1 MAAVAVAHV
10 LRFMA
15 MSMLVLLPLPS
26 SVLCEK
32 LYNLQQLG
40 TSSSSSLITNQDDA
54 QVLLQLVRSA
64 APGTWDALSGW
75 NSSSGSGNP
84 NPCAD
89 WVGISCN
96 PSTGRVVNITLAGMR
111 LGTDIPSQFGD
122 LGALQL
128 LNLSNCN
135 LTGQIPAEF
144 GNCSALKVLDL
155 SNNEVTGQVPYELGN
170 LLQLQELYLNNNFLS
185 GSLPAELGACTQ
197 LRKLYVFDNHLSG
210 VVPSWLGGAGG
221 GSSCS
226 LVELRADGNAFSGA
240 LPEALLGNC
249 QNLTVVG
256 FSDNLLSGAIP
267 KSVGS
272 LLNLQYLYLQN
283 NQLTGPLPP
292 ELGNC
297 SELVEFV
304 AFGNGLSLSIPL
316 ELGKLKK
323 LQMLL
328 LWNNSLMGSIPP
340 ELGYCSALQQLD
352 VSQNLLTGTIPDEL
366 SMLQSLET
374 LGLSF
379 NNLTGSIPAALANCT
394 KLVDIHLE
402 NNALSGS
409 LPLEFGSLTQLQF
422 LTLWKNQLSG
432 SIPLTLANCTLL
444 QRLDLSGNQLLGELP
459 SKLFGL
465 KNLQAMLLFDNR
477 FSGAIPLEIGN
488 CNNLTQLRLSNNFLS
503 GSIPTTIS
511 KLRNLTVLELSG
523 NALNGSLPPELGFLV
538 ALQTLDLHGNQLSGP
553 LPPQLGSLSQLEIL
567 DISSNQISGA
577 IPPEIGSLMYTN
589 VLILSDNA
597 LTGSIPSELS
607 GCRKLSQLELGGNEL
622 TGVIPAEIGFIMT
635 LQISL
640 NLSWN
645 RLNGPLP
652 QELANLVNLQS
663 LDLSHNAFSGNLM
676 MLQDLNSLIL
686 LNVSDNQFSG
696 PVPNNE
702 LFKSLPPSALF
713 GNPGLCAALSKAC
726 TSSSI
731 PVDPPLSNQ
740 HFSGGERQSRNT
752 GLLVGLTL
760 SIAGLLLAA
769 GFAILSKWHSRYW
782 VRSQHHNSEDP
793 EVLRPSWQ
801 LTAFKTLQFSLEE
814 VVNNL
819 ESYSIIG
826 KGKSGVVYR
835 ATTTDGNIVAV
846 KKLTLPSSYSKEDSG
861 LGGNV
866 FEAQVERLS
875 QLKHFNIVSIL
886 AHCSSKEVHLMLYE
900 YMPNCSLGDVLHKHK
915 PALQWNTRYCIAL
928 GTAEGLAYLHHT
940 CVPSVVHGNLK
951 SNNILL
957 DTNLEPHIAD
967 FGLAKL
973 LDWTFDWTSI
983 AKIEGECGYIAPE
996 YSFTLKATVKYD
1008 VYSYGVVLLELL
1020 TGQKV
1025 AEAGLGDG
1033 VDVVK
1038 WVQDKIQSKEPVFKL
1053 LDQCLQCL
1061 PRPVLQEAL
1070 EVLGIALLC
1079 THSSPA
1085 ERPTMKDVV
1094 VLLKESRTHRDAV
1107 ATNCVNE

>member
-1 MAAVAVAHV
+1 MCFLFISAF
-10 LRFMA
+10 LSF
-15 MSMLVLLPLPS
+15 
-26 SVLCEK
+26 
-32 LYNLQQLG
+32 
-40 TSSSSSLITNQDDA
+40 SSSLITNQDDA

-75 NSSSGSGNP
+75 NSSSGFGNP

-111 LGTDIPSQFGD
+111 LGTDIPSQLGD

-144 GNCSALKVLDL
+144 GNCSALK
-155 SNNEVTGQVPYELGN
+155 
-170 LLQLQELYLNNNFLS
+170 
-185 GSLPAELGACTQ
+185 
-197 LRKLYVFDNHLSG
+197 
-210 VVPSWLGGAGG
+210 
-221 GSSCS
+221 
-226 LVELRADGNAFSGA
+226 
-240 LPEALLGNC
+240 
-249 QNLTVVG
+249 
-256 FSDNLLSGAIP
+256 
-267 KSVGS
+267 
-272 LLNLQYLYLQN
+272 
-283 NQLTGPLPP
+283 
-292 ELGNC
+292 
-297 SELVEFV
+297 
-304 AFGNGLSLSIPL
+304 
-316 ELGKLKK
+316 
-323 LQMLL
+323 
-328 LWNNSLMGSIPP
+328 
-340 ELGYCSALQQLD
+340 QLD

-477 FSGAIPLEIGN
+477 FS
-488 CNNLTQLRLSNNFLS
+488 
-503 GSIPTTIS
+503 
-511 KLRNLTVLELSG
+511 
-523 NALNGSLPPELGFLV
+523 
-538 ALQTLDLHGNQLSGP
+538 
-553 LPPQLGSLSQLEIL
+553 
-567 DISSNQISGA
+567 
-577 IPPEIGSLMYTN
+577 
-589 VLILSDNA
+589 
-597 LTGSIPSELS
+597 
-607 GCRKLSQLELGGNEL
+607 
-622 TGVIPAEIGFIMT
+622 
-635 LQISL
+635 
-640 NLSWN
+640 
-645 RLNGPLP
+645 
-652 QELANLVNLQS
+652 ANLVNLQS

-696 PVPNNE
+696 PVPNND

-740 HFSGGERQSRNT
+740 QFSGGERQSRNT

>member
-1 MAAVAVAHV
+1 MCFLFISAF
-10 LRFMA
+10 LSF
-15 MSMLVLLPLPS
+15 
-26 SVLCEK
+26 
-32 LYNLQQLG
+32 
-40 TSSSSSLITNQDDA
+40 SSSLITNQDDA

-185 GSLPAELGACTQ
+185 GSLPAEL
-197 LRKLYVFDNHLSG
+197 
-210 VVPSWLGGAGG
+210 
-221 GSSCS
+221 
-226 LVELRADGNAFSGA
+226 
-240 LPEALLGNC
+240 
-249 QNLTVVG
+249 
-256 FSDNLLSGAIP
+256 
-267 KSVGS
+267 
-272 LLNLQYLYLQN
+272 
-283 NQLTGPLPP
+283 
-292 ELGNC
+292 
-297 SELVEFV
+297 
-304 AFGNGLSLSIPL
+304 
-316 ELGKLKK
+316 
-323 LQMLL
+323 
-328 LWNNSLMGSIPP
+328 

-402 NNALSGS
+402 NNALSGG

-511 KLRNLTVLELSG
+511 KLRNLTVLELSS

-607 GCRKLSQLELGGNEL
+607 
-622 TGVIPAEIGFIMT
+622 
-635 LQISL
+635 
-640 NLSWN
+640 
-645 RLNGPLP
+645 
-652 QELANLVNLQS
+652 
-663 LDLSHNAFSGNLM
+663 NLM

-740 HFSGGERQSRNT
+740 HLSGGERQSRNT

>member
-1 MAAVAVAHV
+1 MHTKQ
-10 LRFMA
+10 LL
-15 MSMLVLLPLPS
+15 SSKKTNQLITCLIEPSSKLVL
-26 SVLCEK
+26 
-32 LYNLQQLG
+32 N
-40 TSSSSSLITNQDDA
+40 SSSSLITNEDDA

-75 NSSSGSGNP
+75 NSSSGFGNP

-111 LGTDIPSQFGD
+111 LGTDIPSQLGD

-144 GNCSALKVLDL
+144 GNCSALK
-155 SNNEVTGQVPYELGN
+155 
-170 LLQLQELYLNNNFLS
+170 
-185 GSLPAELGACTQ
+185 
-197 LRKLYVFDNHLSG
+197 
-210 VVPSWLGGAGG
+210 
-221 GSSCS
+221 
-226 LVELRADGNAFSGA
+226 
-240 LPEALLGNC
+240 
-249 QNLTVVG
+249 
-256 FSDNLLSGAIP
+256 
-267 KSVGS
+267 
-272 LLNLQYLYLQN
+272 
-283 NQLTGPLPP
+283 
-292 ELGNC
+292 
-297 SELVEFV
+297 
-304 AFGNGLSLSIPL
+304 
-316 ELGKLKK
+316 
-323 LQMLL
+323 
-328 LWNNSLMGSIPP
+328 
-340 ELGYCSALQQLD
+340 QLD

-465 KNLQAMLLFDNR
+465 KNLQAILLFDNR
-477 FSGAIPLEIGN
+477 FS
-488 CNNLTQLRLSNNFLS
+488 
-503 GSIPTTIS
+503 
-511 KLRNLTVLELSG
+511 
-523 NALNGSLPPELGFLV
+523 
-538 ALQTLDLHGNQLSGP
+538 
-553 LPPQLGSLSQLEIL
+553 
-567 DISSNQISGA
+567 
-577 IPPEIGSLMYTN
+577 
-589 VLILSDNA
+589 
-597 LTGSIPSELS
+597 
-607 GCRKLSQLELGGNEL
+607 
-622 TGVIPAEIGFIMT
+622 
-635 LQISL
+635 
-640 NLSWN
+640 
-645 RLNGPLP
+645 
-652 QELANLVNLQS
+652 ANLVNLQS

-696 PVPNNE
+696 PVPNND

-731 PVDPPLSNQ
+731 PMDPPLSNQ
-740 HFSGGERQSRNT
+740 QFSGGERQSRNT